1 MYGHVPDSSLVGG
14 GLPYVPEPESG
25 WWMKQSTNPSQ
36 LHPLS
41 VICERVT
48 SESAVGRA
56 ISAGDSM

>member
-1 MYGHVPDSSLVGG
+1 MYGHLPGSGRVGG
-14 GLPYVPEPESG
+14 GLSYVPKPESG
-25 WWMKQSTNPSQ
+25 WWMKTSTNPSQ

-56 ISAGDSM
+56 ISAVDAT